1 MKKSIIVS
9 RTLRLLFVALLLAL
23 FVLVSPPSF
32 VTGVT
37 FTSPAGVSVLV
48 TSGGAYSI
56 RALSPAWTFGGNIG
70 KSLANM
76 TVHAGKD
83 HIGSYQEI
91 TFTYQASTARSGAI
105 RVYDSKPV
113 VLFTDTYLSAGS
125 NSNPFPRLTQYPL
138 HLQHLTYSGT
148 FAHYSFRTMGYDSPW
163 LFFDTRG
170 NSFML
175 SPAANFMLAST
186 QREPDGSIT
195 SGISAA
201 IPLLPQGFTQRT
213 FLVIGSGINAT
224 FETWGHAMTDLQGK
238 DRPANDANIPL
249 DFLGY
254 WTDAGA
260 TYYYSF
266 DPTKGYT
273 GTLLAVRDAFHR
285 LGIPLGYMELDSWWY
300 PKGLSASWQ
309 GDTLGDKGGIYT
321 YTADPTLFPQ
331 GLKGFHQKLSLPLG
345 THARWIDPL
354 SPYRAEY
361 SMSRNIITDVRYW
374 NAIAANL
381 ENEGVIIYE
390 QDWLNHNALPA
401 TNLNDPQAFL
411 NNMASAMAT
420 YGISIQYCMALPRHF
435 LQSTEY
441 NNVTTIRVSNDH
453 FTRARWDEFLYA
465 SRLAGSLGVW
475 PSSDVFMSTEKY
487 NLLLATLSAGIVGV
501 GDPIGKIN
509 KRNLLHSVR
518 ADGVIVKPDTPV
530 VPVDDLYIQDA
541 KGLHS
546 PMVAATYTDHS
557 GMKAYY
563 VFAYRRGK
571 QTTVTLKPTSL
582 GLVGKAY
589 VYNFFTGRGKV
600 VAAGSA
606 YSNRV
611 TNASYYIVAPIG
623 PSGIAFLGDKGKF
636 VSLGKKRITQLRDDG
651 NIEATI
657 AFARG
662 ETTLKM
668 HGYAPSMPVIAAAQ
682 GTVRSLVYHSSTHLF
697 SFIVSPGNDS
707 SSAVITISPDLSGT

>member
-70 KSLANM
+70 KSLANT

-125 NSNPFPRLTQYPL
+125 NSDPFPRLTQYPL

-186 QREPDGSIT
+186 QREPDGSIA
-195 SGISAA
+195 SGINAA

-266 DPTKGYT
+266 DPAKGYT

-390 QDWLNHNALPA
+390 QDWLNHN
-401 TNLNDPQAFL
+401 
-411 NNMASAMAT
+411 
-420 YGISIQYCMALPRHF
+420 
-435 LQSTEY
+435 
-441 NNVTTIRVSNDH
+441 
-453 FTRARWDEFLYA
+453 
-465 SRLAGSLGVW
+465 
-475 PSSDVFMSTEKY
+475 
-487 NLLLATLSAGIVGV
+487 TLSAGIVGV

-707 SSAVITISPDLSGT
+707 SSAVITISP